1 MQGGDSQVMGQCV
14 DLSRGSVTLMN
25 GKSLEDAE
33 QSNAVTRRLFSWD
46 PSGLCVENGLQG
58 KWTGLGAAFQ
68 GLFQPRRKMMV
79 WTREMAM
86 GLVTLG

>member
-1 MQGGDSQVMGQCV
+1 MCSSQQGLCHS
-14 DLSRGSVTLMN
+14 N
-25 GKSLEDAE
+25 EGKSLEDAE
-33 QSNAVTRRLFSWD
+33 QSNAVTRLLFSQD

-68 GLFQPRRKMMV
+68 GLFQSRRQMMV
-79 WTREMAM
+79 WTREMAV